1 MTPKPR
7 LWTRDFTIITL
18 GTVVSMLG
26 NAVSGFAISLLVL
39 DYTGSV
45 FLYTLYMVVYNLPK
59 VVMPLVAG
67 PYLDTYSRK
76 RAIYTLDFV
85 SSALYLGIFLLLRAD
100 LFSYGPFLAL
110 CFVIGCI
117 DSTYSVAYESLY
129 PTLIPEGCFSKAYS
143 ISSLIYPFAVIMVP
157 VASFVYESVGLEPL
171 FAFNAATFFVA
182 ACFETRIRGGDTHVR
197 SEHGSMLSEFRE
209 GIEYLKGEPG
219 LMVITVYFFFSMLV
233 GSGASALWLPFF
245 RGEPSLGLNA
255 YVLVMAANV
264 AGRFVGG
271 IVHYRVHYKPQHK
284 FAIALTVY
292 ASICFL
298 EGGFVFAPR
307 DVMLVMCFVSGFLAV
322 NSYNIRISATQSYV
336 PDEKKGRFNG
346 AFNMLNTV
354 GSFTG
359 NLLAG
364 ALTAFLPA
372 RGVLTGFM
380 LIAVAAAILV
390 IGGGRKSVAAIYNR
404 QQ

>member
-76 RAIYTLDFV
+76 RAIYTLDFI

-117 DSTYSVAYESLY
+117 DSTYEVAYESLY
-129 PTLIPEGCFSKAYS
+129 PTLIPEGCFTKAYS

-171 FAFNAATFFVA
+171 FAFNAATFFIA
-182 ACFETRIRGGDTHVR
+182 ACFETRIKGGDTHVR

-209 GIEYLKGEPG
+209 GVAYLKSEPG
-219 LMVITVYFFFSMLV
+219 LMVITIYFFFSM
-233 GSGASALWLPFF
+233 LWLPFF

-264 AGRFVGG
+264 IGRFAGG

-298 EGGFVFAPR
+298 EGGFVFAPESI
-307 DVMLVMCFVSGFLAV
+307 MLVMCFASGFLAV

-336 PDEKKGRFNG
+336 PDSRRARFNG
-346 AFNMLNTV
+346 VFLMFTTL
-354 GSFTG
+354 GSVIG
-359 NLLAG
+359 QLIAG
-364 ALTAFLPA
+364 ALGEALPIRYVIA
-372 RGVLTGFM
+372 GLQVISLVSVFAIVWRGRRYV
-380 LIAVAAAILV
+380 
-390 IGGGRKSVAAIYNR
+390 KPIYNR
-404 QQ
+404 EVQ